1 MEEEKKM
8 NKLKKLQE
16 KRAII
21 ITEMEESNENRA
33 FDVFEAKELE
43 LQKVDRE
50 INAEKRM
57 LELKKNKNINTDHIE
72 DEENEVDEIRNA
84 IENNDE
90 LDLRELEVR
99 TITIGEVTEGNTSAG
114 NIKKTTYADYILKKL
129 PYISPLYG
137 ALRKEVLTSATHTIP
152 VQKNKIGK
160 FVKMNEL
167 QKYASQHADYNTV
180 KVEPNKYG
188 TLITFSEEVLED
200 LGYDLEAEM
209 LSQLTEAYG
218 ATLDELIITGD
229 ASNKVQGLN
238 AFSDD
243 EDSHKVEQLTAGKI
257 TADELVDIFYSLP
270 VQYRNN
276 ATWVISDSTA
286 RELSKLT
293 YNDGTPVLFTGYNN
307 APVGQ
312 NSTILGKPVIINDY
326 VSNLNEEGA
335 GIFFGDLTK
344 ALVAAPRKAFTI
356 KRSDEFGFIDDSVAI
371 KANVRLDI
379 KKTLGEAMAVYK
391 TLAPVA

>member
-1 MEEEKKM
+1 M

-21 ITEMEESNENRA
+21 IAEMEEANESRA
-33 FDVFEAKELE
+33 FDIFEAKELE
-43 LQKVDRE
+43 LQELDKE
-50 INAEKRM
+50 IKAEKRM
-57 LELKKNKNINTDHIE
+57 LELKKNRNINMDHIE
-72 DEENEVDEIRNA
+72 NEESKIDEIRNA
-84 IENNDE
+84 IENNEE

-99 TITIGEVTEGNTSAG
+99 TMTIGEATDSNTSAG
-114 NIKKTTYADYILKKL
+114 NIKKTTYADYILKRL

-137 ALRKEVLTSATHTIP
+137 AMRKEVLTSATHTIP

-188 TLITFSEEVLED
+188 TLITFSEEVLAD
-200 LGYDLEAEM
+200 LGYNLESDM

-218 ATLDELIITGD
+218 ATLDELIVCGD
-229 ASNKVQGLN
+229 SSNGVEGLN
-238 AFSDD
+238 SFIDD
-243 EDSHKVEQLTAGKI
+243 ENVHLVEQATAGKI
-257 TADELVDIFYSLP
+257 TSDELVDIYYSLP

-276 ATWVISDSTA
+276 ATWVISDATA
-286 RELSKLT
+286 RELSKIT

-312 NSTILGKPVIINDY
+312 SSTILGKPVIINDY
-326 VSNLNEEGA
+326 VADLSTEGA

-344 ALVAAPRKAFTI
+344 SLVVAPRKAFTI
-356 KRSDEFGFIDDSVAI
+356 KRSDEYGFIDDSIAI

-379 KKTLGEAMAVYK
+379 KKTLSEAMAVYK
-391 TLAPVA
+391 TKGTAKARKAA

>member
-1 MEEEKKM
+1 M

-16 KRAII
+16 KRATI
-21 ITEMEESNENRA
+21 ITEMEQANEERA
-33 FDVFEAKELE
+33 FDIFDAKELE
-43 LQKVDRE
+43 LQELDKE
-50 INAEKRM
+50 IKAEKRM
-57 LELKKNKNINTDHIE
+57 LELKRNQNINIDHIE
-72 DEENEVDEIRNA
+72 NEESKVDEIRNA
-84 IENNDE
+84 IENNEE

-99 TITIGEVTEGNTSAG
+99 AMTISEATDSNTSAG
-114 NIKKTTYADYILKKL
+114 NIKKTTYADYILKRL

-137 ALRKEVLTSATHTIP
+137 AMRKEVLTSATHTIP

-188 TLITFSEEVLED
+188 TLITFSEEVLAD
-200 LGYDLEAEM
+200 LGYNLEGDM

-218 ATLDELIITGD
+218 ATLDELIVCGD
-229 ASNKVQGLN
+229 SSNGVEGLN
-238 AFSDD
+238 SFIDD
-243 EDSHKVEQLTAGKI
+243 ENVHLVEQATAGKI
-257 TADELVDIFYSLP
+257 TSDELVDIYYSLP

-276 ATWVISDSTA
+276 ATWVISDATA

-312 NSTILGKPVIINDY
+312 SSTILGKPVIINDY
-326 VSNLNEEGA
+326 VADLSTEGA

-344 ALVAAPRKAFTI
+344 SLVVAPRKAFTI
-356 KRSDEFGFIDDSVAI
+356 KRSDEYGFIDDSIAI

-379 KKTLGEAMAVYK
+379 KKTLSEAMAVYK
-391 TLAPVA
+391 TKGNAKARKAA